1 MAKEIKKITAEEKAK
16 QNKAVLRKL
25 RKIKNTHILDD
36 SFRQM
41 PKFTD

>member
-1 MAKEIKKITAEEKAK
+1 MAKEIKKLTQEEKDK
-16 QNKAVLRKL
+16 QNKAILKKL